1 MQTNHTYNNV
11 TGADAG
17 SLIGGTIGT
26 VVSVI
31 FAKQSQKQAKKLE
44 QQLQALSEQ
53 QKTNLENK
61 LLQSKSII
69 EKEATFFKFLAEIQ
83 NENIRKATNRR
94 RLYVGIALGVGLLF
108 LGIVAYKINKANKLN

>member
-31 FAKQSQKQAKKLE
+31 FAKQSQKEAKKLE

-53 QKTNLENK
+53 QKMNLENK
-61 LLQSKSII
+61 LLQSKSIT
-69 EKEATFFKFLAEIQ
+69 EKEATFFKFLTEIQ

>member
-1 MQTNHTYNNV
+1 MHNNYSFYNI

-31 FAKQSQKQAKKLE
+31 FAKQSQKEAKKLE

-53 QKTNLENK
+53 QKMNLENK
-61 LLQSKSII
+61 LLQSKSIT
-69 EKEATFFKFLAEIQ
+69 EKEATFFKFLTEIQ